1 WNTYAFFVL
10 YANIDDFDATK
21 YTLDYDK
28 LSVMDKW
35 LLSRL
40 NTMVATV
47 DDALTNYKVPESARA
62 LQDFVDELS
71 NWYVRLSRARFWAKG
86 MEQDKINAYMTL
98 YTALVTLSK
107 AAAPLV
113 PFITE
118 NIYRNLVCSIDS
130 AAPESVHLCDYPQ
143 ADEKFIDAELE
154 ANMDAVLKIVV
165 LGRAARNAANIK
177 NRQPVANMFV
187 KSTQPLPE
195 FFVEIVEDELNVK
208 RVEFRDDM
216 SEFIRYNLKP
226 NFRVLG
232 KKVGKRMG
240 EVKAA
245 LEHVDGLAAK
255 TELDKTGEFKLGDIT
270 LTAEDVEVTITQT
283 DGFNC
288 QSDADFS
295 VALSTVLT
303 PKLVE
308 EGFVREIISKIQVMR
323 RESNFEVTDRIK
335 IFASESDK
343 LAEVITGNAEE
354 IMSVTLADEIVFEN
368 HDGAKTWDING
379 EEIALAVERV

>member
-1 WNTYAFFVL
+1 
-10 YANIDDFDATK
+10 
-21 YTLDYDK
+21 
-28 LSVMDKW
+28 MDKW

-40 NTMVATV
+40 NTMVKTV

-71 NWYVRLSRARFWAKG
+71 NWYVRRSRARFWAKG

-98 YTALVTLSK
+98 YTALVTLAK

-118 NIYRNLVCSIDS
+118 NIYRNLVCSIDK

-154 ANMDAVLKIVV
+154 RNMDAVLKLVV

-187 KSTQPLPE
+187 NAAQVLPK
-195 FFVEIVEDELNVK
+195 FFVEIIEDELNVK

-232 KKVGKRMG
+232 KKVGKQMG
-240 EVKAA
+240 AVKAA
-245 LEHVDGLAAK
+245 LEKVDGLAAK
-255 TELDKTGEFKLGDIT
+255 TELDKTGEFKLALADGEVV

-283 DGFNC
+283 ECFNC
-288 QSDADFS
+288 QSDGEFS
-295 VALSTVLT
+295 IALDTTLT
-303 PKLVE
+303 PELVE
-308 EGFVREIISKIQVMR
+308 EGYVREIISKIQVMR

-335 IFASESDK
+335 IFASESEK
-343 LAEVITGNAEE
+343 LAEVMTGNAQE
-354 IMSVTLADEIVFEN
+354 IMAVTLADEIVFLSHPN
-368 HDGAKTWDING
+368 AKNWDING
-379 EEIALAVERV
+379 EEISLAVEKV

>member
-1 WNTYAFFVL
+1 MAISTLIFNDTSFKNCIVLGLVLDKDGQKMSKSKGNAVAPMETLAKHGADAIRWYFYENSAPWLPNRFHDDAVVEGQRKFLGTLWNTYAFFVL

-21 YTLDYDK
+21 FKLDYEK

-40 NTMVATV
+40 NTMVKTV

-71 NWYVRLSRARFWAKG
+71 NWYVRRSRARFWAKG

-98 YTALVTLSK
+98 YTALVTLAK
-107 AAAPLV
+107 AAAPMV

-118 NIYRNLVCSIDS
+118 NIYRNLVCSIDKD
-130 AAPESVHLCDYPQ
+130 APESVHLCDYPQ

-154 ANMDAVLKIVV
+154 KNMDAVLKIVV

-177 NRQPVANMFV
+177 NRQPVADMFV
-187 KSTQPLPE
+187 KAESLPE
-195 FFVEIVEDELNVK
+195 FFVEIIEDELNVK

-216 SEFIRYNLKP
+216 GEFIKYNIKP

-240 EVKAA
+240 EVQKS
-245 LEHVDGLAAK
+245 LGTLDGHAAK
-255 TELDKTGEFKLGDIT
+255 LELDKTGELKLGDII
-270 LTAEDVEVTITQT
+270 LTAEDI
-283 DGFNC
+283 
-288 QSDADFS
+288 
-295 VALSTVLT
+295 
-303 PKLVE
+303 
-308 EGFVREIISKIQVMR
+308 
-323 RESNFEVTDRIK
+323 
-335 IFASESDK
+335 
-343 LAEVITGNAEE
+343 
-354 IMSVTLADEIVFEN
+354 EIVVTQSEKATFP
-368 HDGAKTWDING
+368 
-379 EEIALAVERV
+379 LPFPRRSRPR